1 MDFFQHQDAA
11 RRKTGLLV
19 VYFSLALVM
28 MVTVLY
34 AVVVAAFGFGA
45 QRVEPGAALNWW
57 QPGILAA
64 VAAVTLGVIG
74 LGSLYKTIEL
84 RQGGRVVAEM
94 LGGQLISPSTQ
105 DLTERRLLNVV
116 EEMALA
122 SGVPVPPV
130 YLLDGEESINAF
142 AAGFAPSDAV
152 IGVNRGT
159 LRYLNRDELQGV
171 ISHEF
176 SHLLNGD
183 MRLNIRLIGLLH
195 GILLVALIGY
205 YLMRFGGVSGRSS
218 GNRKGG
224 GGQVMLIA
232 LGALVIGSVGLF
244 FGKLIKASVSR
255 QREYLADASAVQ
267 FTRNPDGI
275 AGALKKIGGLAA
287 GSHIETPAAET
298 ASHLFF
304 GSAFKRIWFQ
314 PFATHPPLAARIKRI
329 DPHFDGQFPRSVPL
343 DQQSPAAPVAPTPT
357 AARGPAHRPPFARPG
372 VGGALPIDP
381 LLVLAA
387 IGVPAQEDAQY
398 AAHLLASLP
407 PQLDAAIRD
416 PWSARAVVFA
426 MLLAEDP
433 PTQTAQRKLLRDRQG
448 EPVEVEAAK
457 LMVLLSA
464 EPRQRLL
471 PMVEFLQGTLRNLSP
486 TQYDQFRGTVQQLIA
501 ADQKVSLF
509 EFFLQRVLLGHLDR
523 ALYGHRPP
531 PIRYHS
537 VQAVVGEAA
546 CVLSLLAHAGQRDAA
561 ARGAFD
567 QAVAALGI
575 DTPPEIQPPGACTLS
590 DIDAALDKLAAASP
604 PVKKRVLGAAI
615 VAVAADRNV
624 TATEAELLRVIADS
638 LDCPIPP
645 LAVGPIPADM

>member
-1 MDFFQHQDAA
+1 
-11 RRKTGLLV
+11 
-19 VYFSLALVM
+19 
-28 MVTVLY
+28 
-34 AVVVAAFGFGA
+34 
-45 QRVEPGAALNWW
+45 
-57 QPGILAA
+57 
-64 VAAVTLGVIG
+64 
-74 LGSLYKTIEL
+74 
-84 RQGGRVVAEM
+84 
-94 LGGQLISPSTQ
+94 
-105 DLTERRLLNVV
+105 
-116 EEMALA
+116 
-122 SGVPVPPV
+122 VPVPPV

-218 GNRKGG
+218 GDRKGG
-224 GGQVMLIA
+224 GGQMMLIA

-244 FGKLIKASVSR
+244 FGRLIKASVSR

-298 ASHLFF
+298 ASHMFF

-314 PFATHPPLAARIKRI
+314 PFATHPPLAARIKRV

-343 DQQSPAAPVAPTPT
+343 DQQSPAASVATTPT
-357 AARGPAHRPPFARPG
+357 AARGPAARRPPFARPG

-433 PTQTAQRKLLRDRQG
+433 PTRTAQRKLLRDRQG
-448 EPVEVEAAK
+448 EPIEVETAK
-457 LMVLLSA
+457 LTVLLSA

-471 PMVEFLQGTLRNLSP
+471 PIVEFLQGTLRNLSP
-486 TQYDQFRGTVQQLIA
+486 TQYDQFRETVQQLIA

-531 PIRYHS
+531 PIRYNS

-546 CVLSLLAHAGQRDAA
+546 CVLSLLAHAGQQDAA

-567 QAVAALGI
+567 QAVAALGVN
-575 DTPPEIQPPGACTLS
+575 TPPEIHAAGECTLT

-624 TATEAELLRVIADS
+624 TVVEAELLRVIADA

-645 LAVGPIPADM
+645 LAVGPIPADT